1 MHTDLA
7 QLQHI
12 AVIRN
17 FQRGQ
22 SVLLHHEDGRPLG
35 SDGLE
40 GLKNILN
47 DQRSQ
52 TQGGFIQQQN
62 LRVRHQRPAN
72 GQHLLLTAGE
82 GSRLLTPPL
91 LQNVR
96 VVDSRNLSTGQGLV
110 VLKACELAK
119 TTESLD
125 QLKADLD
132 AFTSRVEASFV
143 LDKLE
148 YMVKGAL
155 LQKTVERAC
164 ALGAEPAVFTFDRP
178 PKEVVTGQPVY
189 LINSPEDRQALIRRL
204 YGIGRIIL
212 APFDHEMMTMSWE
225 DFVTELLV
233 KRYGAVHLVAGHDH
247 RFGHKNAGNAQLLQ
261 KKCAQLGLGCDIIPE
276 VVHDGITVS
285 STYIRT
291 LIEAGDVERAAEF
304 LGHRHCLSRTVEH
317 GQRIGR
323 TIGIPTVNLTM
334 PPRVLVPAHGVY
346 ITRVYLPDGRS
357 FAGVTNVGTRP
368 TVSDSDAV
376 SVETFLL
383 DFDGD
388 LYGQSIRLDFCRR
401 LRGEQ
406 KFDSLE
412 ALRQGIQQNIA
423 QTRTYFRGEA

>member
-1 MHTDLA
+1 MERTV
-7 QLQHI
+7 I
-12 AVIRN
+12 ALGFFDGVH
-17 FQRGQ
+17 RG
-22 SVLLHHEDGRPLG
+22 H
-35 SDGLE
+35 
-40 GLKNILN
+40 
-47 DQRSQ
+47 
-52 TQGGFIQQQN
+52 
-62 LRVRHQRPAN
+62 
-72 GQHLLLTAGE
+72 
-82 GSRLLTPPL
+82 
-91 LQNVR
+91 
-96 VVDSRNLSTGQGLV
+96 
-110 VLKACELAK
+110 
-119 TTESLD
+119 
-125 QLKADLD
+125 
-132 AFTSRVEASFV
+132 
-143 LDKLE
+143 
-148 YMVKGAL
+148 GAL
-155 LQKTVERAC
+155 LQKTAERAC

-204 YGIGRIIL
+204 YGIDRIIL

-261 KKCAQLGLGCDIIPE
+261 EKCAQLGLGCDIIPE

-285 STYIRT
+285 S
-291 LIEAGDVERAAEF
+291 
-304 LGHRHCLSRTVEH
+304 TVEH

-412 ALRQGIQQNIA
+412 ALRQGIQRNIA
-423 QTRTYFRGEA
+423 QTRAYFRGEA